1 MSISTKNT
9 LQEYFQRRGA
19 DLPEYTSKQLDNGNW
34 ESVVTI
40 KVNGE
45 TLQFKGEQSDRK
57 RQSECNS
64 AGAALKHLSIET
76 QGTVATVVS
85 IQTPT
90 LAPVP
95 RRAIEY
101 PVGHI
106 CIPHGEHKRY
116 TYVLVDYENS
126 SKIPEIDEYDK
137 THTDVTVLRF
147 VSHLHPKASSG
158 EANYIVESSIS
169 DAVDHYIT
177 FYVGSLCA
185 KIPAESAL
193 YILVLSRDHFASALP
208 SFVTGYKNVTIKHC
222 GTERKCIEELR
233 SIH

>member
-1 MSISTKNT
+1 MNVSTKNT
-9 LQEYFQRRGA
+9 LQEYFQRKGT
-19 DLPEYTSKQLDNGNW
+19 DLPEYTSIQLGNGSW
-34 ESVVTI
+34 ESTVTI
-40 KVNGE
+40 QING
-45 TLQFKGEQSDRK
+45 LSQRFKGDTSDRK
-57 RQSECNS
+57 RQSECNA
-64 AGAALKHLSIET
+64 AGVALKSLVPDTDTPAHT
-76 QGTVATVVS
+76 DVAP
-85 IQTPT
+85 TP
-90 LAPVP
+90 V
-95 RRAIEY
+95 RAIEY

-126 SKIPEIDEYDK
+126 SKIPELDEYDRS
-137 THTDVTVLRF
+137 HTDVTVLRF
-147 VSHLHPKASSG
+147 VSHIHPKASSG

-193 YILVLSRDHFASALP
+193 SRDHFASALP

-233 SIH
+233 SLPTLS